1 MIIKTKRTLISSIKK
16 SDLADF
22 YDYSHQEG
30 VGEMAGWSHHKN
42 IEEAKR
48 ALETMVNSGRVLAIK
63 HIVDNK
69 MIGHISINNDSNDN
83 RSDTKELGF
92 VLNRDYH
99 NQGIMT
105 EAVTAVVDFLFTG
118 DIQYVYACCFQD
130 NGASKRVI
138 EKCGFSFDREGTYYS
153 FPFRTEFPSYEYVY
167 TKTDWQMNKRND
179 CAKL

>member
-1 MIIKTKRTLISSIKK
+1 MIIETKRTIISSIKN

-22 YDYSHQEG
+22 YDYSHQDG
-30 VGEMAGWSHHKN
+30 VGESAGWRHHQN
-42 IEEAKR
+42 IEEARKVL
-48 ALETMVNSGRVLAIK
+48 AAMVTSGRVLAIK

-69 MIGHISINNDSNDN
+69 MIGHISINNDSENN

-105 EAVTAVVDFLFTG
+105 EAVIAVIDYLFTI
-118 DIQYVYACCFQD
+118 DIQYIYACCFQD
-130 NGASKRVI
+130 NTASKKVI

-153 FPFRTEFPSYEYVY
+153 YPVGAEFPSYEYVY
-167 TKTDWQMNKRND
+167 TKTDWLMNKQND
-179 CAKL
+179 YGKL